1 MKDMPRGSFT
11 KLVNLIILL
20 IPVPFLFH
28 YIETSLFTNG
38 SMLAFLGT
46 FLFIVL
52 AGIISVKIK
61 SNYIILISILNNLL
75 SVVLGRMFIIS
86 PNQSWF
92 NPFGMN
98 FAIIFTGIIVFMG
111 VLVIQLLVKWTWKV

>member
-11 KLVNLIILL
+11 KLINLIILL
-20 IPVPFLFH
+20 IPMPFLFH

-38 SMLAFLGT
+38 SMFAFLGT

-61 SNYIILISILNNLL
+61 SNYIILISVLNNLL

-98 FAIIFTGIIVFMG
+98 FAIIFTGIIILIG
-111 VLVIQLLVKWTWKV
+111 ILTIRLLVKNMWKV